1 MKQHDVPKQ
10 CAHGLCGSKELHL
23 FFKINR
29 LQCSETL
36 SGFFV
41 NSLVAW
47 GEFLDRNRPLD
58 IRRLC
63 IRGESPTG
71 DAVADIRIELR
82 EVPRKLAKRAATRV
96 RTEVILAGRQHLQ
109 EINGFLCFTI
119 PDCEKRFNSVHKS
132 SFL

>member
-10 CAHGLCGSKELHL
+10 CAYGLCGSKEPHL

-47 GEFLDRNRPLD
+47 GEFLDLNRPLD

-71 DAVADIRIELR
+71 DAVADMHRLHTAYR
-82 EVPRKLAKRAATRV
+82 RPV
-96 RTEVILAGRQHLQ
+96 QDS
-109 EINGFLCFTI
+109 F
-119 PDCEKRFNSVHKS
+119 RF
-132 SFL
+132 FARP